1 MGDRRACHP
10 GNRRGAP
17 RGRRP
22 AILADIAT
30 ALPQDKSSVPDAQRR
45 AQTRLLSLV
54 HGFTPWVYAG
64 LFRPPGEDA
73 ADPVS
78 PLGIAEILP
87 ALPLS
92 FPLPSSAERV
102 PPKRVSPK
110 GCLRKGVLGRL
121 ARIRAR
127 QTNKNPP
134 AEEARGVLSQSV
146 ARIKGGARGAVRPGR
161 RLGLEASRSVGFG
174 AADAIKPRRAMALKG
189 IRRAGARPAPAGRS
203 EAAAHR

>member
-102 PPKRVSPK
+102 PPKRVPPK

-161 RLGLEASRSVGFG
+161 RLGLEASRSVGFWRGGCDKAAPRHG
-174 AADAIKPRRAMALKG
+174 AERDQK
-189 IRRAGARPAPAGRS
+189 GRS
-203 EAAAHR
+203 TSSTCWP

>member
-110 GCLRKGVLGRL
+110 GCLGPIGADPGTANKQEPPGRGGPGGPF
-121 ARIRAR
+121 AERRPHQGGSEGR
-127 QTNKNPP
+127 SSPWPP
-134 AEEARGVLSQSV
+134 ARVGSEPIGGFWRGGCDK
-146 ARIKGGARGAVRPGR
+146 AAPRHGAER
-161 RLGLEASRSVGFG
+161 
-174 AADAIKPRRAMALKG
+174 DQK
-189 IRRAGARPAPAGRS
+189 GRS
-203 EAAAHR
+203 TSSTCWP

>member
-146 ARIKGGARGAVRPGR
+146 ARIKGERGAQFALAAGSGWKRADRWVLAR
-161 RLGLEASRSVGFG
+161 RMR
-174 AADAIKPRRAMALKG
+174 
-189 IRRAGARPAPAGRS
+189 
-203 EAAAHR
+203 

>member
-73 ADPVS
+73 ADPGS
-78 PLGIAEILP
+78 PVGIAVILP
-87 ALPLS
+87 AMPWS
-92 FPLPSSAERV
+92 PTGSGSAERV
-102 PPKRVSPK
+102 PPKGGHQAIGVAPGSANK
-110 GCLRKGVLGRL
+110 RKPPGRGG
-121 ARIRAR
+121 
-127 QTNKNPP
+127 PGGP
-134 AEEARGVLSQSV
+134 FAERRPHQ
-146 ARIKGGARGAVRPGR
+146 GGARGAVRPGR

>member
-102 PPKRVSPK
+102 PPK
-110 GCLRKGVLGRL
+110 GCRRKGVSERVSWGDWRGSGHGKQTRTPRPRRPGGSFRRASPASRGSEGRSSPW
-121 ARIRAR
+121 
-127 QTNKNPP
+127 PP
-134 AEEARGVLSQSV
+134 ARVGSEPIGGFWRG
-146 ARIKGGARGAVRPGR
+146 GCVR
-161 RLGLEASRSVGFG
+161 A
-174 AADAIKPRRAMALKG
+174 RRAMALKG
-189 IRRAGARPAPAGRS
+189 IRRAGTRPAPAGRS